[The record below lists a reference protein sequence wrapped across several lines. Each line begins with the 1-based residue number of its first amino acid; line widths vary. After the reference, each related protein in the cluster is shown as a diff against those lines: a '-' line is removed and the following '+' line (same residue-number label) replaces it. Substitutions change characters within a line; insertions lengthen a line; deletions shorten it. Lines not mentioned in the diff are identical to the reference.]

1 MGYVP
6 RLRTSVLSIAE
17 IWCSSALSYV
27 ESMPIPLEAAPYR
40 PGPPYRASAPTI
52 SIQLLPPPDVGL
64 TMAPSVPLTRGF
76 RYGVCLEEVHT
87 TLIAYI

>member
-52 SIQLLPPPDVGL
+52 SIQLPPPPDVGL

-76 RYGVCLEEVHT
+76 RYGVCLEEGHT